1 LNLFRKAPPKNDS
14 DSSVFQD
21 LTPIQP
27 LSANAMEFS
36 SPLLTAMQTALTEAG
51 QWAKAMA
58 RQPFEVEEKGPED
71 FVTAIDRTLDQRLA
85 EQFQSWFPADGIITE
100 ENAAS
105 TALMDQNF
113 ARLWLIDPLDGTEDF
128 IHGRPDYAIMAGL
141 LANGQPI
148 AGWVLR
154 PESEQLYYGGRG
166 WGLYQAQGLD
176 APKELVPTLTLG
188 PSQDYC
194 PMLIGIRDQHQY
206 GDAILAAV
214 PEAQFY
220 TLGSFG
226 LKVMNVILGKAG
238 IYLYFNGRVKLW
250 DTVGPVAL
258 ALSAGLT
265 CCDLEGE
272 PLKFTADALD
282 RVTLAHHQP
291 IVIGWP
297 CYVESLLPRLQQSLS
312 HKFP

>member
-1 LNLFRKAPPKNDS
+1 MPH
-14 DSSVFQD
+14 
-21 LTPIQP
+21 IQP
-27 LSANAMEFS
+27 LSADAMEFS
-36 SPLLTAMQTALTEAG
+36 PPLLTAMQTALTEAG

-85 EQFQSWFPADGIITE
+85 QLFQDWFPADGIITE

-105 TALMDQNF
+105 TALIDQNF

-141 LANGQPI
+141 LVDGQPI

-176 APKELVPTLTLG
+176 APTELVPTLTLG
-188 PSQDYC
+188 PRRDYC
-194 PMLIGIRDQHQY
+194 PMLIGTRDQHRY

-265 CCDLEGE
+265 CCDLEGK
-272 PLKFTADALD
+272 PLKFTVDALD
-282 RVTLAHHQP
+282 RVTLAHQQP

-297 CYVESLLPRLQQSLS
+297 CYVESLLPRLQHSLS
-312 HKFP
+312 HKFSAL